1 MEFTDS
7 IIAYYRG
14 EKAEALILLIS
25 GILVLALLSGLLWK
39 YPSDLAKGLT
49 YPVSVFIL
57 IAILAGA
64 FNAYNNEK
72 RLKELPAKFLEN
84 REAFVEAE
92 VHRFEGPNGVNKWW
106 LPLNITWTLGL
117 LVGASLYFLKD
128 GYYSKGMALGIIF
141 LGFSG
146 LLIDGFAKERAEKY
160 TKELLVQKAEN

>member
-7 IIAYYRG
+7 IITYYRG
-14 EKAEALILLIS
+14 EKSEALILVIS
-25 GILVLALLSGLLWK
+25 GIIVLALLSSLLWK

-57 IAILAGA
+57 IALFAGT
-64 FNAYNNEK
+64 FNAFNNEK
-72 RLKELPAKFLEN
+72 RLKELPVKYVVN
-84 REAFVEAE
+84 QKAFVEAE

-106 LPLNITWTLGL
+106 LPLNIAWTLCL
-117 LVGASLYFLKD
+117 LLGVSLYFMRD
-128 GYYSKGMALGIIF
+128 GYYSNGVALGIIF

-160 TKELLVQKAEN
+160 TKELQVQKAEN